1 VTVYVKVFVKNVL
14 ILSVLKKPVDQD
26 VTRVIQK
33 QENVPIIVMLV
44 KPVKMMFASIR
55 TAPHAQSVLLTQG
68 IVFLVVLA
76 RFV

>member
-55 TAPHAQSVLLTQG
+55 TAPHAQSVLLTQE